1 MAPNMADQFPIGPGA
16 GRFISMLYACKY
28 VPSISIAYTGE
39 GKGVFPPESSGGGA
53 ELQPHMVTNLPNI
66 QNRWTLARYFE

>member
-39 GKGVFPPESSGGGA
+39 DKGVFPP
-53 ELQPHMVTNLPNI
+53 
-66 QNRWTLARYFE
+66 